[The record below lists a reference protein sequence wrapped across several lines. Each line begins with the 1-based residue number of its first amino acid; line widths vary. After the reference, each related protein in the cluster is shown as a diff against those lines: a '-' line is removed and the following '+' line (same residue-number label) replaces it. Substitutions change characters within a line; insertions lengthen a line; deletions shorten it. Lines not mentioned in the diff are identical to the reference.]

1 MRREGPGLRRKI
13 EMKTETLNQ
22 LLRDRGEKIPVVLA
36 TNLSSEEERL
46 IYQADL
52 AGIKDLDP
60 VLADAAQETFRNDQS
75 ETIETQDGP
84 VFLNVFNP
92 PLRMIIVGAVH
103 IAQPLARMAALV
115 GYDVAIVAPRSA
127 FATDERFP
135 GVTLLTE
142 WPDDALSSLA
152 PDARTAVVT
161 LTHDPKLDDP
171 ALEVALQSEAFY
183 VGSLGSKKTHAARLE
198 RLTQAGFAGKELGR
212 INGPVGLAI
221 KARSPAEI
229 AVSILAQVTQAL
241 RQSS

>member
-1 MRREGPGLRRKI
+1 
-13 EMKTETLNQ
+13 MKTETLNQ
-22 LLRDRGEKIPVVLA
+22 LLRDRGDKISVVLA
-36 TNLSSEEERL
+36 TNLYSGEERL
-46 IYQADL
+46 IYPADL
-52 AGIKDLDP
+52 DGRKDLDP
-60 VLADAAQETFRNDQS
+60 VLADAVLETFRSDRS

-115 GYDVAIVAPRSA
+115 GYDVAIVDPRSA

-142 WPDDALSSLA
+142 WPDDALSTLA

-198 RLTQAGFAGKELGR
+198 RLTEAGFAETELDR

-229 AVSILAQVTQAL
+229 AVSILAQVTQVL
-241 RQSS
+241 RQRS